1 LAASGKLTD
10 SATAEVIGTRS
21 DSHRYDGEVKQHTKD
36 VYVIPAVIGVV
47 LLLAGLPLSAWY
59 TNQPVRT
66 IVTWAGIKDILLAR
80 VSAWTD
86 IILLLALVAV
96 GYFLYRVYR
105 RYTEAQ
111 RESDARHA
119 VNLTLVEHMQQK
131 EKEHKVALRAIQN
144 DGPTLHVAWNKRQSI
159 WGLGAVGTEPCMQ
172 IGGWAHISTSN
183 ISEEILITDA
193 YIEGTESRGMMPI
206 KVHPRFVRY
215 TQLMA
220 FVAPVVAKAGEPFK
234 GKFILVDHKNRKYS
248 LEEHTFRFIG
258 SQQQITTA
266 LQAGK
271 DEAPPSVGDSSAV
284 TDEELI
290 IKAPDD
296 LTMRI
301 RHYQFQETRGLTLI
315 VDNNRLNAVHQIRVI
330 VADAQSFDLRHDAY
344 RQGSN
349 FAAAVV
355 TKPNAIQPSC
365 SSSPILIVRK
375 EPSNKSL
382 LAGDDFSHAMVWPEN
397 DTSEIERWRF
407 TLRVIA
413 TTLPRNASEK
423 ALPLKELF
431 ANIVL
436 FWDKANNEFAIE
448 QDGD

>member
-1 LAASGKLTD
+1 M
-10 SATAEVIGTRS
+10 
-21 DSHRYDGEVKQHTKD
+21 KQHTKD
-36 VYVIPAVIGVV
+36 VYVIPIVIGVT

-66 IVTWAGIKDILLAR
+66 IVTWGGIKDILFAK
-80 VSAWTD
+80 VPAWTD
-86 IILLLALVAV
+86 IVLLLALVAV
-96 GYFLYRVYR
+96 GYCLYRVYM
-105 RYTEAQ
+105 RYKEAQ
-111 RESDARHA
+111 RESDACHA
-119 VNLTLVEHMQQK
+119 TNLTLVERMQQK
-131 EKEHKVALRAIQN
+131 EKEHKIAMQAIQ
-144 DGPTLHVAWNKRQSI
+144 DDSPTLHVAWNKGQSI
-159 WGLGAVGTEPCMQ
+159 WGIGAVGTEPCMQ

-215 TQLMA
+215 TQLMT
-220 FVAPVVAKAGEPFK
+220 FVAPVVGKAGEPFK
-234 GKFILVDHKNRKYS
+234 GKFILVDHKNRKYV
-248 LEEHTFRFIG
+248 LEEHIFRFIG
-258 SQQQITTA
+258 SQQQITQA

-271 DEAPPSVGDSSAV
+271 DQSPPSVGAPNAS

-301 RHYQFQETRGLTLI
+301 CHYQFQETRGLTL
-315 VDNNRLNAVHQIRVI
+315 VMDNNRLNAIHQIRVI
-330 VADAQSFDLRHDAY
+330 VADAQSFDLHHNAY

-365 SSSPILIVRK
+365 SSSPILLVRK
-375 EPSNKSL
+375 DPSNKSL

-397 DTSEIERWRF
+397 DTSEVERWRF

-431 ANIVL
+431 ANLVL
-436 FWDKANNEFAIE
+436 FWDRANNEFAIE